1 MSAASDLGG
10 NPAPLLPVHR
20 VSFIRP
26 FSWLNRAIGD
36 MVYHRG
42 ASLAYGALV
51 SVFGGLILIFERHPY
66 FIAAAIS
73 GFLLVGPIVTAGLC
87 ELSRLRERGEEPSFD
102 ASLQVLRRH
111 RPALLR
117 FANVL
122 LLCSVGWFLL
132 SSMLLHIA
140 LGSVGP
146 TVESTVWGDVLTQLS
161 VTQIIAYMGVGGLLA
176 GLVFAL
182 SVVSVPMIID
192 RDADAITAMRTSL
205 RVTAA
210 DLPAMM
216 IWAAMIA
223 VLVGFGFVTFLVA
236 MVVIFP
242 LLGHAT
248 WFAYRDLVD

>member
-10 NPAPLLPVHR
+10 TPAPILPIHR
-20 VSFIRP
+20 VSFTRP
-26 FSWLNRAIGD
+26 LSWLNRGIGD

-42 ASLAYGALV
+42 ASLAYGELA
-51 SVFGGLILIFERHPY
+51 SMFGGLSLSYERTPY
-66 FIAAAIS
+66 FRAAAIS

-87 ELSRLRERGEEPSFD
+87 ELSRLRERGEEPTFD
-102 ASLQVLRRH
+102 ASLKVLRRH
-111 RPALLR
+111 RSALLR

-122 LLCSVGWFLL
+122 LLCSVAWFLL
-132 SSMLLHIA
+132 SSMMLYIA

-146 TVESTVWGDVLTQLS
+146 SVESTVWGDVLTQLS
-161 VTQIIAYMGVGGLLA
+161 ATQVVAYIGVGGALA

-192 RDADAITAMRTSL
+192 RDVDAVTAMRTSL
-205 RVTAA
+205 RVTVA
-210 DLPAMM
+210 DLPAM
-216 IWAAMIA
+216 ILWAVMIA
-223 VLVGFGFVTFLVA
+223 ALAGFGFVTFLVA

>member
-1 MSAASDLGG
+1 MSAASDLGES
-10 NPAPLLPVHR
+10 PAPLLPVNR

-26 FSWLNRAIGD
+26 LSWLNRAIGD

-51 SVFGGLILIFERHPY
+51 SIFGGLILIFERHPY

-87 ELSRLRERGEEPSFD
+87 ELSRLRERGEEPTFD

-111 RPALLR
+111 RSALLR

-122 LLCSVGWFLL
+122 LLCSVVWFLL
-132 SSMLLHIA
+132 SSMMLHIA
-140 LGSVGP
+140 LGSAGP
-146 TVESTVWGDVLTQLS
+146 TVASTVWGDVLAQLS
-161 VTQIIAYMGVGGLLA
+161 MAQIIAYVGVGGTLA

-192 RDADAITAMRTSL
+192 RDADAATAMRTSL
-205 RVTAA
+205 KVTAT

-216 IWAAMIA
+216 LWGAVIAA
-223 VLVGFGFVTFLVA
+223 LVGFGFVIFLVT